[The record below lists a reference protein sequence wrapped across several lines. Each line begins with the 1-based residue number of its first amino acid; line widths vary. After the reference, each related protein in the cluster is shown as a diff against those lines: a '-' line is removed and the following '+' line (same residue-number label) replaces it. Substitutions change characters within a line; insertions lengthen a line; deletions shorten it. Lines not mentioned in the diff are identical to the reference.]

1 MMNLKSQIS
10 EELTAA
16 MKAKEELKKE
26 VLRMLKAEV
35 MKEEV
40 AGNEKRELEDSEILK
55 IVKRMVKQR
64 KDSIEQFEKG
74 GRTELAEK
82 EKTEIPILEAYL
94 PAQMSEDEIAQIVA
108 KKKAELQISD
118 KSKMGM
124 LIGAVMKEVG
134 DSAEGNVVKAAV
146 EKSFE

>member
-1 MMNLKSQIS
+1 MNLKNRIV
-10 EELTAA
+10 EELTDA
-16 MKAKEELKKE
+16 MKNSRELEKE

-35 MKEEV
+35 MKAEV
-40 AGNEKRELEDSEILK
+40 AGSEKKELSDDEIIK

-64 KDSIEQFEKG
+64 RDSIEQFEKG
-74 GRTELAEK
+74 GRMELAEK
-82 EKTEIPILEAYL
+82 EKSEIPILEKYL
-94 PAQMSEDEIAQIVA
+94 PTQISEKKIAEIVA
-108 KKKAELQISD
+108 AKKAELSISD

-134 DSAEGNVVKAAV
+134 DSADGAVVKSVV

>member
-82 EKTEIPILEAYL
+82 EKTEIPILEKYL
-94 PAQMSEDEIAQIVA
+94 PAQISEEKIVEIVA
-108 KKKAELQISD
+108 AKKAELQISD

-134 DSAEGNVVKAAV
+134 DSAEGNVVKGIV
-146 EKSFE
+146 EQSFE

>member
-1 MMNLKSQIS
+1 MMNLKSQIN

-74 GRTELAEK
+74 GREELAAK
-82 EKTEIPILEAYL
+82 EREEIPILEVYL

-108 KKKAELQISD
+108 KKKEELGVDD

-134 DSAEGNVVKAAV
+134 DSAEGNVVKGIV
-146 EKSFE
+146 EQSFE

>member
-1 MMNLKSQIS
+1 M
-10 EELTAA
+10 
-16 MKAKEELKKE
+16 
-26 VLRMLKAEV
+26 
-35 MKEEV
+35 
-40 AGNEKRELEDSEILK
+40 EDSEILK

-74 GRTELAEK
+74 GREELAAK
-82 EKTEIPILEAYL
+82 EREEIPILEVYL
-94 PAQMSEDEIAQIVA
+94 PAQMNEDEITQIVA
-108 KKKAELQISD
+108 KKKAELKVED

-134 DSAEGNVVKAAV
+134 DSAEGAVVKNCV

>member
-1 MMNLKSQIS
+1 MSLKTQIV

-16 MKAKEELKKE
+16 MKAGANLKKE
-26 VLRMLKAEV
+26 VLRMLKAEI
-35 MKEEV
+35 MKAEV
-40 AGNEKRELEDSEILK
+40 AGSEKKELEDSEILK

-74 GRTELAEK
+74 GREELAAK
-82 EKTEIPILEAYL
+82 EREEIPILEVYL
-94 PAQMSEDEIAQIVA
+94 PAQMNEDEITQIVA
-108 KKKAELQISD
+108 KKKAELKVED

-134 DSAEGNVVKAAV
+134 DSAEGAVVKNCV

>member
-1 MMNLKSQIS
+1 MSLKTQIV

-16 MKAKEELKKE
+16 MKAGEELKKE

-40 AGNEKRELEDSEILK
+40 SGSEKRELGDADIIK

-94 PAQMSEDEIAQIVA
+94 PAQMSKEDIVA
-108 KKKAELQISD
+108 IVMKKKAELGVDD

-134 DSAEGNVVKAAV
+134 DSAEGNIVKGIV
-146 EKSFE
+146 EQSF

>member
-1 MMNLKSQIS
+1 MSLKSKIA
-10 EELTAA
+10 EDLTAA
-16 MKAKEELKKE
+16 MKAREELKKE
-26 VLRMLKAEV
+26 VLRMLKTEV

-40 AGNEKRELEDSEILK
+40 SGNEKHELEDAEILK

-74 GRTELAEK
+74 GRDELAAKEK
-82 EKTEIPILEAYL
+82 EEIPILEYYL
-94 PAQMSEDEIAQIVA
+94 PAQLSEEQVVEIVA
-108 KKKAELQISD
+108 KKKEALGVSD

-134 DSAEGNVVKAAV
+134 DTAEGNVVKEIV
-146 EKSFE
+146 EKSFD

>member
-1 MMNLKSQIS
+1 MNLKTQIVAD
-10 EELTAA
+10 LTSA
-16 MKAKEELKKE
+16 MKNSEELKKE

-40 AGNEKRELEDSEILK
+40 SGDSKRELEDSEIVK

-64 KDSIEQFEKG
+64 KDSIQQFESG
-74 GRTELAEK
+74 GRSELAAKEK
-82 EKTEIPILEAYL
+82 EEVPILEKYL
-94 PAQMSEDEIAQIVA
+94 PTQLSEEKIAEIVA
-108 KKKAELQISD
+108 KKKEELKIED

-134 DSAEGNVVKAAV
+134 DTAEGNTVKGIV

>member
-1 MMNLKSQIS
+1 MNLKNRIIDDLTSAMKSS
-10 EELTAA
+10 EELQ
-16 MKAKEELKKE
+16 KE
-26 VLRMLKAEV
+26 VLRMLKAEI

-40 AGNEKRELEDSEILK
+40 SGDSKRELEDSEIIK

-64 KDSIEQFEKG
+64 KDSIQQFESG
-74 GRTELAEK
+74 GRDELAAKEK
-82 EKTEIPILEAYL
+82 EEIPILEKYL
-94 PAQMSEDEIAQIVA
+94 PAQLPESQIAEIVA
-108 KKKAELQISD
+108 KKKEELKIED

-134 DSAEGNVVKAAV
+134 DSVEGEVVKMIV

>member
-1 MMNLKSQIS
+1 MSLKDQIVS
-10 EELTAA
+10 DLTAA
-16 MKAKEELKKE
+16 MKEGEELKKE

-40 AGNEKRELEDSEILK
+40 AGSEKKELDDAEIVK

-74 GRTELAEK
+74 GRGELAAK
-82 EKTEIPILEAYL
+82 EKDEITILETYL
-94 PAQMSEDEIAQIVA
+94 PEQMSEEKIAEIVA
-108 KKKAELQISD
+108 AKKAELGIDD

-134 DSAEGNVVKAAV
+134 DAAEGNIVKGIV
-146 EKSFE
+146 EKSFS

>member
-1 MMNLKSQIS
+1 MNLKSQIVID
-10 EELTAA
+10 LTAA
-16 MKAKEELKKE
+16 MKNSEELKKE

-40 AGNEKRELEDSEILK
+40 SGDSKRELEDSEIVK
-55 IVKRMVKQR
+55 IVKWMVKQR
-64 KDSIEQFEKG
+64 RDSIEQFEKG
-74 GRTELAEK
+74 GRIELAEK
-82 EKTEIPILEAYL
+82 EKNEIPILEKYL
-94 PAQMSEDEIAQIVA
+94 PAQINPEKIAEIVA
-108 KKKAELQISD
+108 VKKAELQISD

-134 DSAEGNVVKAAV
+134 DAADGGVVKNCV

>member
-1 MMNLKSQIS
+1 MNLKIQIV
-10 EELTAA
+10 EDLTSA
-16 MKAKEELKKE
+16 MKNSEELKKE

-40 AGNEKRELEDSEILK
+40 SGDSKRELEDSEIVK

-64 KDSIEQFEKG
+64 KDSIQQFESG
-74 GRTELAEK
+74 GRSELAANEK
-82 EKTEIPILEAYL
+82 EEIPILEKYL
-94 PAQMSEDEIAQIVA
+94 PAQLSEEEIAKIVA
-108 KKKAELQISD
+108 KKKEELKIEE

-134 DSAEGNVVKAAV
+134 DSADGAVVKTIV

>member
-1 MMNLKSQIS
+1 MNLKSQIV

-64 KDSIEQFEKG
+64 KDSIEQFKKG

-94 PAQMSEDEIAQIVA
+94 PAQMSEEDIVA
-108 KKKAELQISD
+108 IVTKKKAELGVDD

-134 DSAEGNVVKAAV
+134 DSAEGNVVKGIV
-146 EKSFE
+146 EQSFS

>member
-1 MMNLKSQIS
+1 MNLKSQIVID
-10 EELTAA
+10 LTAA
-16 MKAKEELKKE
+16 MKNSEELKKE

-40 AGNEKRELEDSEILK
+40 SGDSKRELEDSEIVK

-64 KDSIEQFEKG
+64 RDSIEQFEKG

-82 EKTEIPILEAYL
+82 EKNEIPILEKYL
-94 PAQMSEDEIAQIVA
+94 PAQIDPEKIAEIVA
-108 KKKAELQISD
+108 AKKAELQISD

-134 DSAEGNVVKAAV
+134 DAADGGVIKNCV